1 MATTDTTAS
10 AANVWRRVVEY
21 IVPALA
27 VAAVAIA
34 PAFYGGRLPDPA
46 ATHWGV
52 SGAPDDSGSLMLNII
67 MIPVITALV
76 SFGPLLA
83 TRAPMPRSM
92 ARVLVALSWSMA
104 VLFTWIR
111 TYSLEANA
119 DAATWDAAGP
129 INGSMMAV
137 AFGGAILA
145 GLAGAWVAGDR
156 PDTGPAFA
164 PATAISV
171 QPGEAVV
178 WTSGAAGKVP
188 ALVAPVVIIGAGVA
202 TWLVPGNVRFVVG
215 GLLAL
220 VALLLSMFGQCRV
233 IVGPQGMRV
242 RLGWFGWPSLRVP
255 VKDIADVTVETINPM
270 AYGGWGLR
278 SVPGATAIVMRA
290 GEGIRVERT
299 NGRALVVSVDDA
311 AVGAGVLLAHVRR

>member
-1 MATTDTTAS
+1 
-10 AANVWRRVVEY
+10 
-21 IVPALA
+21 
-27 VAAVAIA
+27 
-34 PAFYGGRLPDPA
+34 
-46 ATHWGV
+46 
-52 SGAPDDSGSLMLNII
+52 MLNII